1 MKSSPAEFPR
11 SSPIRLLLKGRKN
24 SAERHTLIKKIV
36 VLLQPDKIN

>member
-11 SSPIRLLLKGRKN
+11 SNFGRLLLKGRKN
-24 SAERHTLIKKIV
+24 SAERQTLIKKIV